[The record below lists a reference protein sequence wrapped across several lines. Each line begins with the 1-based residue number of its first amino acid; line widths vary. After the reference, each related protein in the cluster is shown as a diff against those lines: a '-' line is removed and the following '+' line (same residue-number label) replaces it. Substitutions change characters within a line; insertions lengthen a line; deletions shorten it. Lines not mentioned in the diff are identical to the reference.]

1 MQGSPGSAPWSTPT
15 KLLVAAVGIVLV
27 GALLVRFHAVIP
39 PLIVAG
45 ILSYLVL
52 PVIRWVHQRARLSWA
67 LTTNLF
73 FLLLVL
79 QLFAGLAAAGLAALQ
94 QLEGLFLTV
103 EGFLFSLPQQVEAL
117 ARQKL
122 LLGPLEIDL
131 ARYDLTPLVNQ
142 LLTSVQPLLGRIS
155 GLLTSLATGAIELVA
170 QLVLVLAVS
179 YFLTMDSE
187 RLHAAWSRLSV
198 PGAEEDMRRLRLAL
212 GRIWHAFLR
221 GQLLVVLVTGVLM
234 GLLMTAL
241 GVRFSLGLGV
251 LGGLSKFVPIIGPF
265 TAGAVA
271 ALVTLFQPSHW
282 LGLSPVS
289 HAALVVLAIV
299 VLDQSI
305 DYLLLP
311 RIMGS
316 SLNLHPVLVIV
327 GAIVGAS
334 LAGVIGLLLSAPAT
348 ATLLLLARYAYRKL
362 VDLSPWDPPIDASA
376 PLPSLPRWWPR
387 LRRGLASRP
396 RPKA

>member
-1 MQGSPGSAPWSTPT
+1 MQAGPGSAPWSTPT
-15 KLLVAAVGIVLV
+15 KLLVATVGIVLV

-39 PLIVAG
+39 PLVVAG

-52 PVIRWVHQRARLSWA
+52 PVVRWVHQRARLSWA
-67 LTTNLF
+67 LATNLF
-73 FLLLVL
+73 FLLLIL
-79 QLFAGLAAAGLAALQ
+79 ELFAGLAAAGLAALQ
-94 QLEGLFLTV
+94 QLQGLFLII
-103 EGFLFSLPQQVEAL
+103 EGFLFSLPQQMSAL
-117 ARQKL
+117 AQQKL
-122 LLGPLEIDL
+122 VLGPLEIDL

-142 LLTSVQPLLGRIS
+142 VLAALQPLLGRIS
-155 GLLTSLATGAIELVA
+155 GLLTSLATGAIELLA

-179 YFLTMDSE
+179 YFLTMDFE
-187 RLHAAWSRLSV
+187 RLQAAWSRLSV
-198 PGAEEDMRRLRLAL
+198 PGAEEDLRRLREAL

-221 GQLLVVLVTGVLM
+221 GQLLVVLITGVLM
-234 GLLMTAL
+234 GSLMTAL
-241 GVRFSLGLGV
+241 GVRFSLGLGL

-282 LGLSPVS
+282 MGLSPLS
-289 HAALVVLAIV
+289 HALIVILAII

-334 LAGVIGLLLSAPAT
+334 LAGVIGLLLSAPST

-362 VDLSPWDPPIDASA
+362 VDLSPWDPPIDAA
-376 PLPSLPRWWPR
+376 GPQPSPPPWWLR
-387 LRRGLASRP
+387 LRRMLARRP
-396 RPKA
+396 RPRP

>member
-1 MQGSPGSAPWSTPT
+1 MQASPGSAPWSTPT
-15 KLLVAAVGIVLV
+15 KLLVATLGIVLV

-39 PLIVAG
+39 PLVVAG

-52 PVIRWVHQRARLSWA
+52 PIIRWVHQRARLSWA
-67 LTTNLF
+67 LATNLF
-73 FLLLVL
+73 FLLLIL

-94 QLEGLFLTV
+94 QLQGLFLII
-103 EGFLFSLPQQVEAL
+103 EGFLFSLPQQMSTL
-117 ARQKL
+117 AQQKL
-122 LLGPLEIDL
+122 VLGPLEIDL
-131 ARYDLTPLVNQ
+131 ARYDLTPLVDQ
-142 LLTSVQPLLGRIS
+142 VLAALQPLLGRIS
-155 GLLTSLATGAIELVA
+155 GLLTSLATGALELLA

-179 YFLTMDSE
+179 YFLTLDFE
-187 RLHAAWSRLSV
+187 RLQAAWSRLSV
-198 PGAEEDMRRLRLAL
+198 PGADEDLRRLREAL

-221 GQLLVVLVTGVLM
+221 GQLLVVLITGVLM
-234 GLLMTAL
+234 GSLMTAL
-241 GVRFSLGLGV
+241 GVRFSLGLGL
-251 LGGLSKFVPIIGPF
+251 LGGLSKFVPIIGPT

-282 LGLSPVS
+282 MGLSPLS
-289 HAALVVLAIV
+289 HAIVVILAII

-362 VDLSPWDPPIDASA
+362 VDLSPWDPPIDAAA
-376 PLPSLPRWWPR
+376 PQPSPPPWWLR
-387 LRRGLASRP
+387 LRQRLARRP
-396 RPKA
+396 RPRA